1 MDRTYHNKKD
11 ALRLKIEDKYKILGF
26 ISSGTYGEVF
36 KAQSLKTNKEYAIKK
51 FKFDKEGD
59 LSSSAFSQSACREI
73 TISREINHE
82 NIVHLEEVIIEPKE
96 RSIAIVFDYSEY
108 DLLNILHYHR
118 GGHSYPERKPMS
130 ELSIK
135 SILYQ
140 LLNGLAYLHANWILH
155 RDLKPANILIM
166 KDGTVKIGDLGLAR
180 FFQEPMQPLIHGDK
194 VVVTI
199 WYRAPELLLG
209 AKHYTKA
216 IDMWAIGCIFAELII
231 AKPLFK
237 GEEAKMEN
245 KKVIPFQ
252 QDQLNKIF
260 KILGTPTKNQWNDI
274 NYLPES
280 GKLSNFKM
288 YPNSFAT
295 YIQQNAPTWKNKS
308 GFNLLTSML
317 EYDPKKRITAEEAL
331 DHPYFK
337 EEPLPVMN
345 PFEVNQYIKYP
356 YRSLTPEHHSNKP
369 SVQRSNINHNINRN
383 IPDKRPIKRARAN

>member
-1 MDRTYHNKKD
+1 LDKD
-11 ALRLKIEDKYKILGF
+11 
-26 ISSGTYGEVF
+26 
-36 KAQSLKTNKEYAIKK
+36 
-51 FKFDKEGD
+51 GD
-59 LSSSAFSQSACREI
+59 LSTSAFSQSACREI

-108 DLLNILHYHR
+108 DLLNILHYHG
-118 GGHSYPERKPMS
+118 GGHSHPERKPLP

-135 SILYQ
+135 SILFQ

-166 KDGTVKIGDLGLAR
+166 RDGTVKIGDLGLAR
-180 FFQEPMQPLIHGDK
+180 FFKEPIRPLFDGDK

-216 IDMWAIGCIFAELII
+216 VDMWAIGCIFAELII
-231 AKPLFK
+231 TRPLFK

-252 QDQLNKIF
+252 QDQLTKIF
-260 KILGTPTKNQWNDI
+260 KILGTPTKNQWSDI

-280 GKLSNFKM
+280 GKLSKFKM
-288 YPNSFAT
+288 YPNTFT
-295 YIQQNAPTWKNKS
+295 TFMQQNAPTWKSKS
-308 GFNLLTSML
+308 GLNLLTSML
-317 EYDPKKRITAEEAL
+317 EYDPKRRITAEEAL

-337 EEPLPVMN
+337 EEPLPIMN

-369 SVQRSNINHNINRN
+369 SIQRSNINHNINRN
-383 IPDKRPIKRARAN
+383 IPDKRQIKRARVN

>member
-26 ISSGTYGEVF
+26 ISSGTYGKVY

-51 FKFDKEGD
+51 FKLDKDGD

-82 NIVHLEEVIIEPKE
+82 NLVHLEEVIIEPKE
-96 RSIAIVFDYSEY
+96 RSIAIVFDYSEH
-108 DLLNILHYHR
+108 DLLQILHFH
-118 GGHSYPERKPMS
+118 GHSHPERKPMS
-130 ELSIK
+130 ELSLK

-180 FFQEPMQPLIHGDK
+180 FFQEPIQPLINGDK

-216 IDMWAIGCIFAELII
+216 VDMWAIGCIFAELII
-231 AKPLFK
+231 TKPLFK

-260 KILGTPTKNQWNDI
+260 KILGTPTKSQWNDI
-274 NYLPES
+274 NYLPDS
-280 GKLSNFKM
+280 GKLSQFKK
-288 YPNSFAT
+288 YPNSFT
-295 YIQQNAPTWKNKS
+295 SYIQQNAPNWKSKS
-308 GFNLLTSML
+308 GLNLLTSML
-317 EYDPKKRITAEEAL
+317 EYDPKRRITAEEAL

-337 EEPLPVMN
+337 EEPYPVMN

-356 YRSLTPEHHSNKP
+356 HRTLTPEHHSNNP
-369 SVQRSNINHNINRN
+369 SVQRNNMNHNINRN
-383 IPDKRPIKRARAN
+383 IPDKRQIKRARVN